1 MQLKKLISLG
11 LATVPLVALGLTAC
25 NGQTNTQT
33 TQDTA
38 QTAQTTP
45 NDTMDQGAHGGHQTG
60 AAMHHDMMHMD
71 LGPADETFDLRFI
84 DAMILHHQGAVEM
97 AEDALEKSQ
106 RPEIQQLA
114 QAIIAAQ
121 EQEIAQMQQWRQ
133 NWYPDASAEPV
144 MYDAQMGHMMP
155 MSDEMRASMM
165 MNQDLGPAD
174 EDYDRRFIDAMV
186 PHHEGALTMA
196 EEALEKSD
204 RPEIQQ
210 LAQDILDSQQV
221 EIEQMQQWRQAWYGQ
236 S

>member
-1 MQLKKLISLG
+1 MQLKKLISLV

-33 TQDTA
+33 AQDTA
-38 QTAQTTP
+38 STSLEP
-45 NDTMDQGAHGGHQTG
+45 GAHEGHH
-60 AAMHHDMMHMD
+60 AADTAMPHDMMHMD
-71 LGPADETFDLRFI
+71 LGAADETFDLRFI

-97 AEDALEKSQ
+97 AEDAANKSQ

-121 EQEIAQMQQWRQ
+121 EREIAQMQQWRQ
-133 NWYPDASAEPV
+133 AWYPDAAAEPV

-155 MSDEMRASMM
+155 MNDEMRAIMM

-174 EDYDRRFIDAMV
+174 EGYDQRFIDAMV

-221 EIEQMQQWRQAWYGQ
+221 EIEQMQQWRQSWYGQ